1 MVVPSPSLR
10 PPQDVRERQDQ
21 EHATAGRKWRR
32 SGLVFTTRDGGPI
45 EPRNLVRSF
54 VALCDRAGL
63 RRIRFH
69 DLRHSCATLLYAQ
82 GVEPGT
88 IQVILGH
95 SSITI
100 TMGVYV
106 GIMRQV
112 QQDAVDRMGDLFEE

>member
-1 MVVPSPSLR
+1 M
-10 PPQDVRERQDQ
+10 
-21 EHATAGRKWRR
+21 
-32 SGLVFTTRDGGPI
+32 FTTRDGGPI